1 MCALLSAWLCLL
13 LSLMPLEIQSRGLT
27 LQRPH
32 RHRLTFPR
40 TPKYPKSSH
49 PTILPTESDLS
60 AAVDNEISQEDR
72 HVNWRALL
80 HKEPPPKLSD
90 PWLDQSRNVL
100 PEAPVWQRGS
110 RGRRH
115 ANASGRGHGH
125 GHLMRVGCVLGTC
138 QVQNL
143 SHRLYQ
149 LIGQS
154 GREDSSPIN
163 PRSPHSFG

>member
-1 MCALLSAWLCLL
+1 IHIPLRCVCLEL
-13 LSLMPLEIQSRGLT
+13 I
-27 LQRPH
+27 
-32 RHRLTFPR
+32 LTFFFPFLFLCHIR
-40 TPKYPKSSH
+40 SSLPKSSKYPKSTLTPIM
-49 PTILPTESDLS
+49 PTASDLS
-60 AAVDNEISQEDR
+60 FTLENRISHGNRQII
-72 HVNWRALL
+72 WRALI
-80 HKEPPPKLSD
+80 HKEPPQRWPDPLSD
-90 PWLDQSRNVL
+90 QTRGELQ
-100 PEAPVWQRGS
+100 EAPVWQRGS

-115 ANASGRGHGH
+115 ANNGGSRGH

-163 PRSPHSFG
+163 PRSPHSYG

>member
-1 MCALLSAWLCLL
+1 MVIWPTFHTKQTNIILL
-13 LSLMPLEIQSRGLT
+13 LPLISLYSLLNLP
-27 LQRPH
+27 RPS
-32 RHRLTFPR
+32 
-40 TPKYPKSSH
+40 KYPKSSYSA
-49 PTILPTESDLS
+49 ILPTMSDLS
-60 AAVDNEISQEDR
+60 VAADNQITQEDR
-72 HVNWRALL
+72 HIMWRALL

-90 PWLDQSRNVL
+90 PLLDRSQNVL

-115 ANASGRGHGH
+115 ASNGGGRGH

-163 PRSPHSFG
+163 PRSPHSYG